1 MSSMKILLFTH
12 IFLITKIKNELL
24 FNNKLINTCGYLE
37 TTQPR
42 NPNECKEEGEICCYV
57 EVTDS
62 NNNNQKLRF
71 CVSSS
76 SHLVKDDIKKE
87 VKDYTGY
94 ILDNLVCNKCQI
106 IINNLIKTFI
116 FLVFILF

>member
-57 EVTDS
+57 EVTDPS
-62 NNNNQKLRF
+62 NNNEKLRF
-71 CVSSS
+71 CVSSPF
-76 SHLVKDDIKKE
+76 HLVKSDIKQE

-94 ILDNLVCNKCQI
+94 ILDDLVCNNCKYI
-106 IINNLIKTFI
+106 LNNFIPIVI

>member
-1 MSSMKILLFTH
+1 MNSMKILLFTH

-57 EVTDS
+57 EVTDP
-62 NNNNQKLRF
+62 NNNNKKLRL
-71 CVSSS
+71 CVSSPS
-76 SHLVKDDIKKE
+76 NLVKDDIKKE

-106 IINNLIKTFI
+106 IISNLIKSFI

>member
-57 EVTDS
+57 EVTDP

-94 ILDNLVCNKCQI
+94 ILDNLLCNKCQI

>member
-57 EVTDS
+57 EVTDP
-62 NNNNQKLRF
+62 NNNNKKLRF

-76 SHLVKDDIKKE
+76 SHLVKEDIKKE